1 MKIVCPPNSPLLEEH
16 ENQVAAKF
24 SFTIVAWTLRRIKQL
39 QDFPLP
45 KSTWKLGSCLISSTK
60 NIFNFFSFFTKNLR
74 KSSGHRIVMF
84 KKRNALYK
92 KINFKFFFGLLKI
105 IRWLSNFP
113 LQKKFKVF
121 FLAQALRRI
130 KWPPHFPLPKRT

>member
-1 MKIVCPPNSPLLEEH
+1 
-16 ENQVAAKF
+16 
-24 SFTIVAWTLRRIKQL
+24 
-39 QDFPLP
+39 
-45 KSTWKLGSCLISSTK
+45 
-60 NIFNFFSFFTKNLR
+60 
-74 KSSGHRIVMF
+74 MF